1 MEFGVKEGELG
12 RGGEDGEESGL
23 GGCGVSQ
30 YFLLGRK

>member
-1 MEFGVKEGELG
+1 MEFGVKDGELG

-30 YFLLGRK
+30 SSLLGQK